1 MDDCID
7 LLKAETSRYNSI
19 GIKIQRSCSEKDYKR
34 ACFNGEIF
42 QYMSQNPW
50 ILYSYLGIDRKD
62 SFKYCYE

>member
-50 ILYSYLGIDRKD
+50 ILYS
-62 SFKYCYE
+62 